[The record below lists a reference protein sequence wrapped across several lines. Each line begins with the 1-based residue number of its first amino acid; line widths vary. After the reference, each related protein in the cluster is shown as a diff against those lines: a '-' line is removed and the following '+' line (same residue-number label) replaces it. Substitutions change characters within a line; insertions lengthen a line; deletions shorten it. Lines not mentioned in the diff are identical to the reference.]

1 MAARIFAAASRIAL
15 PLMTVVRLA
24 TVGPLSG
31 TREVSASMT
40 RTSSSGQ
47 PRASAAICESTVI
60 MPWPI
65 SVVPTAT
72 VTLPSAATTTLA
84 PAGFR
89 CLPMAPRPTP

>member
-1 MAARIFAAASRIAL
+1 MAL

-31 TREVSASMT
+31 TREVSASTT
-40 RTSSSGQ
+40 RTSSGGQ
-47 PRASAAICESTVI
+47 PRASAVIWVSTAT

-72 VTLPSAATTTLA
+72 VTLPSAATTRFA
-84 PAGFR
+84 PAGFM

>member
-1 MAARIFAAASRIAL
+1 M
-15 PLMTVVRLA
+15 PLITVVRLA

-31 TREVSASMT
+31 TREVSASIT
-40 RTSSSGQ
+40 RTASGGQ
-47 PRASAAICESTVI
+47 PSASAAIWVSTVT
-60 MPWPI
+60 MPCPI

-72 VTLPSAATTTLA
+72 VTLPSPETTTFA

>member
-1 MAARIFAAASRIAL
+1 MAARIFAAASRMAL

-31 TREVSASMT
+31 TREVSAST
-40 RTSSSGQ
+40 RRTSSTGQ
-47 PRASAAICESTVI
+47 PRASAVIWDKTVI

-72 VTLPSAATTTLA
+72 VTLPSADTTTLA
-84 PAGFR
+84 PAGFM